1 MQPGRIK
8 LDNPIFAGTLR
19 GSSRTASY
27 DRRQLH
33 PVTVQDIASV
43 RAQPVVSRPIPRAD
57 VLPPRQSVQSKP
69 QIAAATPI
77 QSQPAKKSQ
86 SKSSKK
92 RPQRQL
98 LVMYSL
104 AAILFMVGG
113 LVAIGGWRAN
123 HKVAAQVEQLQK
135 QTTKSSGGD
144 EQAAPSTDK
153 PTDAAVRNYAV
164 SPTLPRYIE
173 IAKLGVHARVMPMS
187 VDRKN
192 ELQAPTNVYNAG
204 WYNASAQPGQ
214 MGAMLIDGHSGIG
227 NFKGLFHDIGKLVAG
242 DVVTITRGDGIKF
255 EYKIVRTETVDE
267 SKVDMASL
275 LVSADTAKPGLNLI
289 TCAGDQIPGTFQL
302 KQRTMVFAV
311 LNS

>member
-19 GSSRTASY
+19 RTSRGASY

-33 PVTVQDIASV
+33 PTTVQDIASV
-43 RAQPVVSRPIPRAD
+43 RAQPVVSRPILRAD
-57 VLPPRQSVQSKP
+57 VLSSRRSGQPTP
-69 QIAAATPI
+69 QIAPTTPTDIRPPKAAR
-77 QSQPAKKSQ
+77 AKLP
-86 SKSSKK
+86 KK

-104 AAILFMVGG
+104 AAILFTVGG

-123 HKVAAQVEQLQK
+123 HKVAAQVEQMQK
-135 QTTKSSGGD
+135 QTTKTAGE
-144 EQAAPSTDK
+144 EQAAPSTEK
-153 PTDAAVRNYAV
+153 PSDAVVRNYAV
-164 SPTLPRYIE
+164 SPNLPRYIE
-173 IAKLGVHARVMPMS
+173 IAKLGVHSRVMSMS

-192 ELQAPTNVYNAG
+192 ELQAPANVYNAG

-227 NFKGLFHDIGKLVAG
+227 NFKGIFHDIGKLIAG
-242 DVVTITRGDGIKF
+242 DIITITRGDGAKF
-255 EYKIVRTETVDE
+255 DYKVVRSETVDE
-267 SKVDMASL
+267 SKVNMSSL

-311 LNS
+311 LQ

>member
-19 GSSRTASY
+19 RSSRGASY

-43 RAQPVVSRPIPRAD
+43 RAQPAVSRPIPRAD
-57 VLPPRQSVQSKP
+57 VLPQRQGAQPKP
-69 QIAAATPI
+69 QIVATVPPET
-77 QSQPAKKSQ
+77 QLPKNLRA
-86 SKSSKK
+86 KSSNK

-98 LVMYSL
+98 VAMYAS
-104 AAILFMVGG
+104 AAALFM
-113 LVAIGGWRAN
+113 IGGYVAFGGWQAN

-135 QTTKSSGGD
+135 QTSKSSGGE

-164 SPTLPRYIE
+164 SPNLPRYIE

-187 VDRKN
+187 VNRKN
-192 ELQAPTNVYNAG
+192 ELQAPTNVYNTG

-214 MGAMLIDGHSGIG
+214 IGAMLIDGHSGIG
-227 NFKGLFHDIGKLVAG
+227 NFKGIFHDIGKLITG
-242 DVVTITRGDGIKF
+242 DSITVTRGDGAKF
-255 EYKIVRTETVDE
+255 DYKVVRTETVDE

-311 LNS
+311 LQ